1 MSFNEQENG
10 KMSAAGKSGTIW
22 GGGGNSRRLFVILF
36 FSGGMFSL
44 SMAPRGSNGDVG
56 A

>member
-22 GGGGNSRRLFVILF
+22 GGGGILDDYLLFSFLAAECF
-36 FSGGMFSL
+36 
-44 SMAPRGSNGDVG
+44 R
-56 A
+56 